1 MRSMA
6 IRTTRYG
13 RYLHIL
19 LCASGLLCAIAAAG
33 PAAAFTAFSGGAA
46 EEALWRT
53 AAGPTA
59 LEDFESYANGTQIPA
74 LGSLHLTFDELAGGG
89 YPQAYL
95 FGDNT
100 PYGAT
105 QLGNF
110 PNGVNEINRWNDVI
124 VRPAAGFDLRSMGFW
139 NGDGQQDTLVA
150 FAYDGSGALLGT
162 AGAFSGGFAGFVSD
176 VPIGWVRFD
185 GNTGDGWNHLDG
197 LQVNSVPEPATLSLT
212 LLGVA
217 ILARSGR
224 RSPDRA
230 PVRSLR

>member
-1 MRSMA
+1 
-6 IRTTRYG
+6 
-13 RYLHIL
+13 
-19 LCASGLLCAIAAAG
+19 
-33 PAAAFTAFSGGAA
+33 
-46 EEALWRT
+46 
-53 AAGPTA
+53 
-59 LEDFESYANGTQIPA
+59 
-74 LGSLHLTFDELAGGG
+74 
-89 YPQAYL
+89 
-95 FGDNT
+95 
-100 PYGAT
+100 
-105 QLGNF
+105 
-110 PNGVNEINRWNDVI
+110 
-124 VRPAAGFDLRSMGFW
+124 MGFW

-224 RSPDRA
+224 RSPDRT
-230 PVRSLR
+230 PGRSLR